1 MRSRHFVDFVNL
13 SMEAYRVQTI
23 GGGKGAGT
31 KISKIS
37 TWRQLHKK
45 DCSKNHLL
53 MR

>member
-13 SMEAYRVQTI
+13 SMEADRVQTI

-31 KISKIS
+31 NISG
-37 TWRQLHKK
+37 RQLHKK